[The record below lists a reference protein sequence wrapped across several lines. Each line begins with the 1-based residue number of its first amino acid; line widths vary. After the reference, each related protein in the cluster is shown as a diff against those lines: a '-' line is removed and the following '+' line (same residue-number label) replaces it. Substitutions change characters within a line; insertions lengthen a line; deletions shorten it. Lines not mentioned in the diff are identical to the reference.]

1 MTQSPAN
8 SAPKKATEQASRD
21 ASSHA
26 LQASPEHALAS
37 AARLTAQQSD
47 AGPGQGQLIDLD
59 VQGMT
64 CASCAARIEK
74 KLNKVDGV
82 QASVN
87 YATER
92 AHVLAPPNVTA
103 EQLIQVVRD
112 TGYDAQLPTPEQT
125 PPDRAAEIKRR
136 LIVAACLAIP
146 VIVMAM
152 VPALQFPGWQ
162 WLSLVLATP
171 VVWWCGWPFHRSA
184 WTNLKHRATTMD
196 TLISMGTSTAYLWS
210 LIALIFGDA
219 GHIGMRHEWAW
230 QLERDA
236 GLSSVYFEAACGI
249 IVFLLL
255 GRYIE
260 ARSRQD
266 ASAALRELAKA
277 GAKTAILL
285 RDGHEVEVP
294 IEKVQVGDR
303 FIVLP
308 ATKVPTDGRIIEGR
322 SAMDNSVITGE
333 SMPVEVGPGDAVVG
347 AAVNTTGRL
356 VVEATAVGEDTQ
368 LSQIAKLVEQAQT
381 GKSASQDLANRI
393 SSVFVPVVIGISLVT
408 LVAWLIASRDV
419 SFAIT
424 AAVSVLII
432 SCPCALGLATPTALL
447 AGSLRGSQLGVLIRG
462 PHALEQAHKVQ
473 TITMDKTGTI
483 TAGRMTLTDQLAVA
497 GVSEDELLCVAA
509 SLEQSSSHPIAKAIL
524 AATGKV
530 ADAVDVETIPGRG
543 LQGLVDDQLAFA
555 GNRALLADQGITVPA
570 ELDRF
575 AAQAG
580 EAGASLV
587 YVARAGQALGA
598 LAVSDQI
605 ADGSPAAIK
614 ELHELGLH
622 TVMLTGDNQTAAE
635 RVAAQVGIDE
645 VRAEVLPGDK
655 FDVVKEL
662 QDAGQIVAMVGD
674 GVNDAAALSQ
684 ADLGISLADGT
695 DAAQSA
701 SDLTLMRHDLGLV
714 VDAIRL
720 SRRTYQTIRSNLF
733 WAFFYNVLAIPV
745 AALGFLNPMI
755 AGAAMAFSS
764 VFVVTNSFRLRFFQ
778 PNRRTS

>member
-1 MTQSPAN
+1 MKQSGLPADPQQSN
-8 SAPKKATEQASRD
+8 ASTILAD
-21 ASSHA
+21 
-26 LQASPEHALAS
+26 AS
-37 AARLTAQQSD
+37 AASN
-47 AGPGQGQLIDLD
+47 LIDLE

-92 AHVLAPPNVTA
+92 AHVLAPPDVTA

-112 TGYDAQLPTPEQT
+112 TGYDAQLPVPDE
-125 PPDRAAEIKRR
+125 PPTDRAAEIKRR
-136 LIVAACLAIP
+136 LIIAAVLAVP
-146 VIVMAM
+146 VIAMAM

-162 WLSLVLATP
+162 WASLVLATP

-184 WTNLKHRATTMD
+184 WVNLKHRATTMD
-196 TLISMGTSTAYLWS
+196 TLISMGTSTAYIWS
-210 LIALIFGDA
+210 LVALFFGDA

-277 GAKTAILL
+277 GAKTAIVL
-285 RDGHEVEVP
+285 RDGQEVEVP
-294 IEKVQVGDR
+294 VEAVRVGDR

-308 ATKVPTDGRIIEGR
+308 ATKVPTDGVIVEGR
-322 SAMDNSVITGE
+322 SAMDNAVITGE

-368 LSQIAKLVEQAQT
+368 LSQIARLVEQAQA

-393 SSVFVPVVIGISLVT
+393 SSIFVPVVIGISLLT
-408 LVAWLIASRDV
+408 LIAWLIASRDV

-483 TAGRMTLTDQLAVA
+483 TAGRMTLTDQLAA
-497 GVSEDELLCVAA
+497 DGVSDEELLRVAA

-524 AATGKV
+524 AATGK
-530 ADAVDVETIPGRG
+530 AEDAADVETIPGRG
-543 LQGLVDDQLAFA
+543 LRGFIDGQPALA
-555 GNRALLADQGITVPA
+555 GNRALLADEGVDVPA

-575 AAQAG
+575 AAEVG
-580 EAGASLV
+580 ELGASVV
-587 YVARAGQALGA
+587 YVAHGDRALGV
-598 LAVSDQI
+598 LAVSDKI

-614 ELHELGLH
+614 ELHDLGLH

-635 RVAAQVGIDE
+635 RVAAEVGIDE
-645 VRAEVLPGDK
+645 VRAEVLPADK

-662 QDAGQIVAMVGD
+662 QEAGQIVAMVGD

-764 VFVVTNSFRLRFFQ
+764 VFVVTNSFRLRFFK
-778 PNRRTS
+778 PSTAR